1 MSASADLLKELRI
14 DRKAAPPAPPG
25 RGPRV
30 VFGVL
35 VVIALA
41 GAGAWWMLRHKPV
54 EVRTA
59 PVAAIANGG
68 ESASVLDASGY
79 VVARRM
85 ATVSAKIT
93 GKVREVFIEEGMR
106 VEQGQVMATLDPV
119 DADAQRALSAAQLDQ
134 SRTQVANVQAQLKQ
148 AEADALRLHTLVGQQ
163 LVSRSQ
169 YDQAVAAR
177 DALRA
182 QLQAAQRGVGVAGR
196 GLAIA
201 DNGVDNTIVR
211 APFAGVVTAKAAQ
224 PGEIVSPLA
233 TGGFTRTGIGTI
245 VDMDSLEVEV
255 DVGEA
260 YIGRVQ
266 AKMPAEVVLN
276 AYPDWRIPAEV
287 IAIIPAADRGKA
299 TVKVRVAMKVKDARI
314 VPDMGVRVSFL
325 EKPRPAG
332 DDKPQGVRVPAAAL
346 AQRDGKTVAF
356 SVGEDGKVAMH
367 AVSTGIDMG
376 KDKQVLSGLAAG
388 QSVVLDPP
396 ASLKD
401 GDAVV
406 ESGEEA
412 AP

>member
-14 DRKAAPPAPPG
+14 DRKAATPTPPG
-25 RGPRV
+25 RGPWV
-30 VFGVL
+30 VLGVL
-35 VVIALA
+35 AVLALA

-59 PVAAIANGG
+59 PVAAIAIGS
-68 ESASVLDASGY
+68 ESVSVLDASGY

-119 DADAQRALSAAQLDQ
+119 DADAQRALSVAQLEQ
-134 SRTQVANVQAQLKQ
+134 SRTQVANIRAQLTQ